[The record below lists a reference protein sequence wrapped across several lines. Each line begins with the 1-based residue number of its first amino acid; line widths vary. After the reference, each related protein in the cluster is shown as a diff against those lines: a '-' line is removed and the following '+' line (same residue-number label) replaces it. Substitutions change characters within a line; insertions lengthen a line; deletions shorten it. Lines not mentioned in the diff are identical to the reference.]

1 MQPEDLAQR
10 HPRLFHLT
18 DPESEMGIQKHGLL
32 STEALIKKFERS
44 SLAQDEFLA
53 RIRPTNVSLH
63 HPDVGRAVITDN
75 KPLNAKKL
83 AACLDDGLTP
93 EDWMR
98 LLNQRVFFWPD
109 LKHLKT
115 LKGAR
120 LNRNRQR
127 LVLVFDTVALVQ
139 GHYER
144 TEIAPINT
152 GSTLYNPVRRGR
164 ATFTPIKGL
173 SYENWRRMRGLKSL
187 DRIKEVTV
195 LGGIPDACRFII
207 DSYTL

>member
-1 MQPEDLAQR
+1 MEPEDVARR

-18 DPESEMGIQKHGLL
+18 DPESESGIRQHGLL

-44 SLAQDEFLA
+44 APAQDEFLA
-53 RIRPTNVSLH
+53 RIRTTSISLH

-75 KPLNAKKL
+75 TPLNGKKL

-98 LLNQRVFFWPD
+98 LLNRRVFFWPN
-109 LKHLKT
+109 LKHLQT

-120 LNRNRQR
+120 LNRYRR
-127 LVLVFDTVALVQ
+127 RIVLVFDTAALVQ
-139 GHYER
+139 CYYEQ

-152 GSTLYNPVRRGR
+152 GSPLYNPVRRGR
-164 ATFTPIKGL
+164 ATFTPIKGI
-173 SYENWRRMRGLKSL
+173 SYESWRRMRGLKSL
-187 DRIKEVTV
+187 DKIKEVTV
-195 LGGIPDACRFII
+195 LGGIPDASRFII